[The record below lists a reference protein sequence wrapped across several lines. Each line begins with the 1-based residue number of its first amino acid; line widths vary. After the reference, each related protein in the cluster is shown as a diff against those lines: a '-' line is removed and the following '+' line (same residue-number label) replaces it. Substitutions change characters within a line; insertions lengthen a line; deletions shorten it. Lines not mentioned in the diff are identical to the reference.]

1 MRVTRRLVSLLALA
15 TLVALP
21 ASLPALAQSGTAER
35 VTHRQSVLTEMSPE
49 GEAQASRVFTQL
61 TVVGDGEVELALP
74 NQSTSGLRNLE
85 GFGRP
90 AVEGDQVVHSVAASR
105 DGTAERTVADNT
117 AELPIEISIAYELD
131 GEPIEPKELVGKAGD
146 LTATFT
152 VRNTTAVPTEVQ
164 FFDGR
169 QNPQRETIDVAVPM
183 VGSLS
188 MNLDGRFVDIDAP
201 AASVAG
207 DGRGNTTISWS
218 LVLFE
223 PIGSE
228 EQTVSYTAHVTDAIV
243 PEMVGQ
249 FLPVDSTSFS
259 SLKSVPETFGDV
271 ADGLGTLTTGALL
284 VDGNVKL
291 LADGA
296 SQLLDGL
303 GQLSDGADQLAAGL
317 NDTAVPGSRQL
328 ADGMGSARAGGRQLA
343 DGLNTAAVPG
353 ARELASGLSGSAAP
367 GARQINEGIN
377 GLRRGIGTG
386 SDTAA
391 DGTVIGGLSSLYAGL
406 SQDIL
411 AGIGAVREQQT
422 NTRGCA
428 FTGPEGVARCGMKQ
442 IGERM
447 AGALGGLTTTLGTE
461 LSKALTANLQVALGD
476 NLGAGMTEP
485 LGDALADALDE
496 AIAANM
502 VEPLSD
508 ALEGAIAANMVE
520 PLSDALEG
528 AIAANME
535 KPLSDALEGAIAANM
550 EKPLSDALEGAIAEN
565 LEGGL
570 ATNLAGALKA
580 APPTGLGLDTAT
592 ADAFAEAFA
601 AQFAPTFAAQLAPT
615 FAAQFAP
622 TFAAQLAPTFAAQFA
637 PTFAAQL
644 APTFAAQFAA
654 GFAAQLAPQFA
665 AGFAPGFAAQ
675 FAPAFA
681 AGFAPAFG
689 AQFGPGFA
697 AVFAPQFGGAFGPGF
712 ADGFGGAAFDP
723 LAGLSGAIVLKADG
737 SAKGLTQISNGITQE
752 VLPGIQKLLA
762 GMNNPNCDRA
772 NPTNR
777 ANPCGVKQVLELLS
791 AGSGDLAVGLVT
803 AATGAGDL
811 ADGLATAGSGA
822 NDLANGLV
830 QLDDGANQLATGL
843 VDAGDG
849 AGQIAEGLES
859 AEDGGEQIAE
869 GTVAL
874 SERGMSQIIDGA
886 SEAAKSPALAVA
898 HAKAADARGKAG
910 DGLPYGTVAGAE
922 ASAVYKFEIAGYG
935 GPDEGP
941 ATPVRAAA
949 TIAAFGIA
957 GALGLG
963 LRRTLV

>member
-550 EKPLSDALEGAIAEN
+550 EKPLSDALEGAIAANMEKPLSDALEGAIAEN

-592 ADAFAEAFA
+592 ADAFAEA
-601 AQFAPTFAAQLAPT
+601 

>member
-1 MRVTRRLVSLLALA
+1 MRVTRRLVSLFALA

-21 ASLPALAQSGTAER
+21 ASLPALAQSGSAER

-49 GEAQASRVFTQL
+49 GEAGTSRVFTQL

-74 NQSTSGLRNLE
+74 NQSTSGLRNLDS
-85 GFGRP
+85 FGRP
-90 AVEGDQVVHSVAASR
+90 AVEGDQVVYSVAATR

-117 AELPIEISIAYELD
+117 AELPIELSIAYELD
-131 GEPIEPKELVGKAGD
+131 GEPIEPRDLVGKTGD

-223 PIGSE
+223 PIGAE

-259 SLKSVPETFGDV
+259 SLKSVQETFGDV
-271 ADGLGTLTTGALL
+271 AEGLSSLTTGALI

-296 SQLLDGL
+296 GQLLDGL
-303 GQLSDGADQLAAGL
+303 GQLSDGADQLSAGL
-317 NDTAVPGSRQL
+317 NERAAPGSRQL
-328 ADGMGSARAGGRQLA
+328 AEGMGAARAGGRQLA

-353 ARELASGLSGSAAP
+353 ARELASGLGGSAAP
-367 GARQINEGIN
+367 GARQINDGIN
-377 GLRRGIGTG
+377 GLRGGIGTG

-391 DGTVIGGLSSLYAGL
+391 NGTVIGGLNSLYAGL

-411 AGIGAVREQQT
+411 EGIGAVREQQT
-422 NTRGCA
+422 NTQGCA

-461 LSKALTANLQVALGD
+461 LSKALTANLQDALGE

-485 LGDALADALDE
+485 LGDALADALED

-502 VEPLSD
+502 EEPLSD
-508 ALEGAIAANMVE
+508 ALEDAIAANMVK
-520 PLSDALEG
+520 PLSDALQG

-535 KPLSDALEGAIAANM
+535 KPLSDALQGAIAANM
-550 EKPLSDALEGAIAEN
+550 EKPLSDALQGAIAEN
-565 LEGGL
+565 LTAGL
-570 ATNLAGALKA
+570 ATSLAGALQA
-580 APPTGLGLDTAT
+580 APPNGLGLDEATAT
-592 ADAFAEAFA
+592 AFATAFAG
-601 AQFAPTFAAQLAPT
+601 QFAPTFAAQLAPT

-637 PTFAAQL
+637 PTFAAQF

-654 GFAAQLAPQFA
+654 GFAEQLAPQFA

-689 AQFGPGFA
+689 EQFGPGFA
-697 AVFAPQFGGAFGPGF
+697 AVFAPQFGAAFGPGF

-791 AGSGDLAVGLVT
+791 AGSGELAVGLVT

-830 QLDDGANQLATGL
+830 QLDDGANELASGLGDAADGSVQL
-843 VDAGDG
+843 
-849 AGQIAEGLES
+849 AEGLDS
-859 AEDGGEQIAE
+859 AEEGGEKIAD
-869 GTVAL
+869 GTQAL
-874 SERGMSQIIDGA
+874 TDRGMSQIIDGA
-886 SEAAKSPALAVA
+886 SEGAMTPALAVA

-910 DGLPYGTVAGAE
+910 EGLPYGTVDGAE

-941 ATPVRAAA
+941 STPVRAAA